1 MDTRIDRRF
10 FFFPLLVTSLFVV
23 CAVLL
28 ILTALPVGAEDASLG
43 KPVTDPLG
51 VASFM
56 PPKGWIKWDFWGVTA
71 FSPTTDHNPRI
82 TFAVHSGNK
91 YANDQADKAM
101 KNYVRTFSTENY
113 TLVEKE
119 GLFLG
124 DWSGVRVLA
133 RGTEKNTLFDG
144 DYIWI
149 QDYFTD
155 EDRISL
161 IFRGDPESFE
171 TYKDTVLKSFQS
183 LVIIGRHKDGS

>member
-1 MDTRIDRRF
+1 METGIDRRF
-10 FFFPLLVTSLFVV
+10 SFFPLLVTTLFLV
-23 CAVLL
+23 CAAFL
-28 ILTALPVGAEDASLG
+28 IFSALTVGAEDTSLG
-43 KPVTDPLG
+43 APATDPLS
-51 VASFM
+51 VASFT
-56 PPKGWIKWDFWGVTA
+56 PPKGWIKWDFWGIMA

-82 TFAVHSGNK
+82 TFAVHSGNVFPK
-91 YANDQADKAM
+91 DQADRAM
-101 KNYVRTFSTENY
+101 RNYVRTFSTENY

-119 GLFLG
+119 TLFLG
-124 DWSGVRVLA
+124 DWAGVRVLA

-183 LVIIGRHKDGS
+183 LVIIRPHKDGS